1 MWKLSPAKKN
11 SRASLDPERPVDRQ
25 PLYEDQRV
33 LLQAVKQADPNV
45 KQALVESAV
54 KTERRLL
61 MVPLWRM

>member
-1 MWKLSPAKKN
+1 MWKLTPTTKN
-11 SRASLDPERPVDRQ
+11 SRASLEAEHPVDRQ

-33 LLQAVKQADPNV
+33 LLQAVKQADPNI

-61 MVPLWRM
+61 MVPPWRM